1 MFGWLRASSSMLPAF
16 LKMSRLRKFFRLPR
30 SERWLLLKAV
40 LLLGTIRIGLQLLP
54 FQTLKQLLESVSR
67 RPAAP
72 RRVNQFSPDRIV
84 WAVISAGRYVLADKP
99 CLTQALAVQLLLKR
113 RGYPANLR
121 IGVSRSAGKQL
132 EAHAWVESGDRVV
145 VGGGNL
151 SRYTPLPAFDGEQ
164 Q

>member
-1 MFGWLRASSSMLPAF
+1 MLHAIP
-16 LKMSRLRKFFRLPR
+16 MSRLRKFLRLPR
-30 SERWLLLKAV
+30 RERWLLIKAA
-40 LLLGTIRIGLQLLP
+40 LLLALIRIGLRLLP
-54 FQTLKQLLESVSR
+54 FKTLKQFLDSVSR
-67 RPAAP
+67 VPAGSHRA
-72 RRVNQFSPDRIV
+72 NQFSSDRIV
-84 WAVISAGRYVLADKP
+84 WAVISASRYVLVDKP

-121 IGVSRSAGKQL
+121 IGVNRTAGKQL

-145 VGGGNL
+145 VGGGDL